1 MPLDK
6 VELLNATGVTPGS
19 YVNPNLTVTTD
30 GRITSIVSDP
40 TPGPTGPTGP
50 AGVSSYKT
58 ITGTTYT
65 LAEVDRSQILLFTN
79 AAAITL
85 TVPTGLSTLFDVMIV
100 QTGTGQITV
109 APGGGVTVNAALSA
123 IKTAYQYAVATL
135 IPIGTD
141 TYILAG
147 AVVA

>member
-1 MPLDK
+1 MPDVQITIVDEQDTQIALA
-6 VELLNATGVTPGS
+6 VPGVQ
-19 YVNPNLTVTTD
+19 
-30 GRITSIVSDP
+30 
-40 TPGPTGPTGP
+40 GP

-58 ITGTTYT
+58 IAGTTYT

-109 APGGGVTVNAALSA
+109 APAGGVTVNAVAGA
-123 IKTAYQYAVATL
+123 TKTASQYAVATL
-135 IPIGTD
+135 IPTGTN

-147 AVVA
+147 AVIA